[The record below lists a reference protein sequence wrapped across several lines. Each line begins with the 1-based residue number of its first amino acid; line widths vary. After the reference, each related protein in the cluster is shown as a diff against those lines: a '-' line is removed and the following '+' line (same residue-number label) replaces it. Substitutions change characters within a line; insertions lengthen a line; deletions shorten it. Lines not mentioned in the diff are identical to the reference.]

1 MIAKQKE
8 EMKKLRE
15 TLQEN
20 LDKVDKK
27 DNEIGDREKKIYL
40 LKKKT

>member
-1 MIAKQKE
+1 MIKKQKE
-8 EMKKLRE
+8 EMSTLRK